1 MRALLEAQTAV
12 SHEVEANGHSK
23 KGQDSLLH
31 GLTIKIQALDDLRSI
46 SDTRVAGL
54 CIYISTVERCP
65 AFTTPISAY
74 VNISSKFVYHQTGER
89 PSHNRQVLNPCQP
102 GRKGVDV
109 HVKAT
114 EENCWEYEVI
124 WSR

>member
-1 MRALLEAQTAV
+1 MTLDCSSQTHFPCLVDGQGFGDQAV
-12 SHEVEANGHSK
+12 EPTHDFGGRLGAVH
-23 KGQDSLLH
+23 
-31 GLTIKIQALDDLRSI
+31 
-46 SDTRVAGL
+46 TRVASL